1 MGPIRRVCKRYSGR
15 YCLEQPGSGGVGC
28 SHLGADRVEQVGHC
42 QETLWTEPGGLHCV
56 MGAPGRQRKQQI
68 QVPCQGPRTS
78 AGNSWSQRWCLASG
92 LRQPEWEHCLATLC
106 GGHHQ
111 TGVPR
116 QALLTPQASC
126 RAAPSCRDDPHIG
139 AYNFQAVTVSMCL
152 YYHARITQFRP
163 IGSQHGTAGQFVTA
177 AS

>member
-126 RAAPSCRDDPHIG
+126 SILQRRSSHWGLQLSGCDCFHMFILSCTNH
-139 AYNFQAVTVSMCL
+139 TVQT
-152 YYHARITQFRP
+152 HRQPA
-163 IGSQHGTAGQFVTA
+163 TA